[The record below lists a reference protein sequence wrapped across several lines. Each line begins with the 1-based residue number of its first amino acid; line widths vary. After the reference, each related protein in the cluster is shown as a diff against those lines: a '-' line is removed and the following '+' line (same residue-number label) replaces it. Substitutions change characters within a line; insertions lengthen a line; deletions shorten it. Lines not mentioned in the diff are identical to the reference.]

1 MIKAVIF
8 DLDGVIVSTD
18 EYHYL
23 AWKALADRLGLPFD
37 RARNNLCRGVSRMES
52 LDIVLG
58 DQKDAYTQAE
68 KLRFAQEKNEDYR
81 EYLELMS
88 PDLVPKDV
96 LEALDTLKK
105 EGYLLAIGSSSKN
118 ARLIL
123 ENVELTQRFDAISDG
138 TNISHSKPDPEVFLK
153 AAQMLG
159 VAPQNCA
166 IVEDAE
172 AGIQAGI
179 AAGMMT
185 FAIGDAKKCGKASCC
200 IDSLAQIPALLRK

>member
-23 AWKALADRLGLPFD
+23 AWKALANRLGLPFD
-37 RARNNLCRGVSRMES
+37 RERNNLCRGVSRMES
-52 LDIVLG
+52 LEIVLG
-58 DQKDAYTQAE
+58 EKRDAYTAEE

-81 EYLELMS
+81 AYLALMT
-88 PDLVPKDV
+88 PEDVPKDV
-96 LEALDTLKK
+96 KAALKTLKQ

-123 ENVELTQRFDAISDG
+123 ENVGMLEAFDAISDG
-138 TNISHSKPDPEVFLK
+138 TNISHSKPHPEVFLK

-159 VAPQNCA
+159 VAPQGCA

-172 AGIQAGI
+172 AGIQAGL
-179 AAGMMT
+179 AAGILT
-185 FAIGDAKKCGKASCC
+185 FAIGDAQNCGKAAYN
-200 IDSLAQIPALLRK
+200 IASLEEIPTLLRK